1 MANPILDPDY
11 VSLLVKKVI
20 YGVTETGGATD
31 STRKA
36 PSAETIKSPLII
48 PVSTLWA
55 QSSSLPNNPAS
66 AGGGTG
72 YIPYIMARYKGT
84 TAATPNSTNNAT
96 PDYQMVTMTQDPTI
110 SDGSTW
116 LATATPGTPTSRLS
130 NWIPFSFGSGYA
142 VTVRKNSP
150 TGTILDPNDT
160 SYPYMFD
167 YSAGVIQF
175 PTAAPV
181 GVTSLYVEGYR
192 YIGVLGLSSN
202 IVVADLTALSTTM
215 GTYGTIA
222 RLTSDGS
229 AYMYTSSTQGTGL
242 SNWGLIETP
251 WSGITSKP
259 TTLAG
264 YGVTDK
270 LTQGT
275 GISLSNGGT
284 LSGGVTVSI
293 TSTITAGTIGS
304 ATDSAI
310 VSYNAQGQIT
320 AVSSAV
326 ITPAFSNITGK
337 PTTLSGYGIT
347 DAVNINGGSM
357 TGPLLLSG
365 DPSANLGATTKHYV
379 DTAISNALVAA
390 VFYDGTVDITAS
402 PASQTPAIVT
412 PAKGALY
419 RVTTGG
425 TADSGWT
432 GIGGMQNIDI
442 GDYVIWNGSAW
453 DRVENTN
460 PGVTQGTGITV
471 TPTGDTSYA
480 VSITDTLASA
490 GSIGSATDGAV
501 LGYNKQGQ
509 ITSVSSVTITPAFS
523 NVTHTPTTLAG
534 YGITDKLT
542 QGTGVTLS
550 NGGVLENG
558 VTVSITD
565 TLASAGSIGSAT
577 DGAVL
582 GYNKQGQI
590 TSVSSVTIT
599 PAFSNVTHTPTTL
612 AGYGITDKLTQG
624 TGVTLSNG
632 GVLENGVTVSIT
644 DTITAGSIGS
654 ATDSAIIS
662 YNAQGQIT
670 AVSSAAITPAFSNIT
685 GKPTTLAGYGIG
697 DALTQGTGITL
708 SNGGLL
714 ESGVAVS
721 ITDTLGAAGA
731 VGGQTSIPVLGYN
744 AQGQITSV
752 STASISSSWTA
763 VTDKPTSL
771 AGYGITA
778 GTGLVEDDT
787 SGIVFNLKNQITHG
801 TVGSA
806 TAIPVISY
814 NDQGQ
819 ITSVSTAAISTDFS
833 SLTNRPTTLGGY
845 GIVNDQIS
853 EGTGITVSNGGT
865 LDGGVTISLKDQ
877 ITAGSVGGAT
887 SVPILQ
893 YNAQGQLT
901 AVSSATISSSSITPD
916 FSNILGKPTTLA
928 GYGITDALTEGVG
941 ISLSNSG
948 ILENGVT
955 VSLKDQIVAGTIGSS
970 SQIPILGYNAQ
981 GQLTSVSS
989 TSISSNIVVA
999 DMTTLNTTFGMYGMV
1014 AYVTDAGNG
1023 EAATYMFT
1031 NVVNGTGLSN
1041 WKLIGTYDS
1050 STVDSRTYYVTIDA
1064 SLSPPST
1071 ISLGTISS
1079 GRKITN
1085 VTVQVLTPFNT
1096 AATLSVGD
1104 ATVNDR
1110 FMLAYENDLQDSS
1123 VDGYTTNPVYITPG
1137 VSGGRYTATSQ
1148 NTNPDVDV
1156 KITYT
1161 ANSATVGIA
1170 KVAVS
1175 YQ

>member
-11 VSLLVKKVI
+11 VSLLGKKVI

-509 ITSVSSVTITPAFS
+509 ITSVSSATITPAFS

-534 YGITDKLT
+534 YGITDALT
-542 QGTGVTLS
+542 
-550 NGGVLENG
+550 E
-558 VTVSITD
+558 
-565 TLASAGSIGSAT
+565 
-577 DGAVL
+577 
-582 GYNKQGQI
+582 
-590 TSVSSVTIT
+590 
-599 PAFSNVTHTPTTL
+599 
-612 AGYGITDKLTQG
+612 G